1 MERPH
6 GGEGFEKGRECL
18 QQALSVVLDH
28 LVPKV
33 HATAG
38 FLLPL

>member
-6 GGEGFEKGRECL
+6 GGEGFEKGRECP
-18 QQALSVVLDH
+18 QQALSVVLD
-28 LVPKV
+28 PKV
-33 HATAG
+33 HAAAG